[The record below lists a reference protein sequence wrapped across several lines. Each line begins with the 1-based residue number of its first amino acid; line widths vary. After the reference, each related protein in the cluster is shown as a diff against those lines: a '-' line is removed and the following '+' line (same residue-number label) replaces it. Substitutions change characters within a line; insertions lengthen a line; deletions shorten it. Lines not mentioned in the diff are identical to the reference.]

1 MNIDP
6 TARFSTLCIHAGQAP
21 DEATGAIITPLYQTS
36 TYVQEGLGRHK
47 GHEYART
54 SNPTRDAI
62 EANVAALEGGTT
74 GFGWASGMAAINA
87 VLSLLKPGDHVVV
100 TDNTYGGTYRL
111 FERVLRQTG
120 LDFTYVDTSDVE
132 ATAAAFTDRTR
143 MLFLETPTNP
153 VLRLADIAA
162 LSAAAHARGDITVV
176 VDNTFASPAVQQPLL
191 LGADIVLHSTTKYLN
206 GHSDSVGGMVVV
218 KHAAHAEWL
227 KFYQNAAGAILSAF
241 DSWLILR
248 GTKTL
253 AVRMEAHNRN
263 GQAIAEY
270 LSGHAKV
277 DRVHYPGLPA
287 HPQHALA
294 QRQMRGYTGMVSFD
308 VGTLDRARTV
318 LEKVRLFA
326 LAESLGGV
334 ESLIS
339 HPASMTHASV
349 PAERRA
355 ALGVT
360 DSLIRVSVGIEDI
373 EDLRADLDQALAAL
387 A

>member
-1 MNIDP
+1 VNIDP

-54 SNPTRDAI
+54 SNPTRSAV

-111 FERVLRQTG
+111 FERVLRPMG
-120 LDFTYVDTSDVE
+120 LEFTYVDTSDAE
-132 ATAAAFTDRTR
+132 ATAAAFTERTR

-153 VLRLADIAA
+153 VLRLADITA
-162 LSAAAHARGDITVV
+162 LSAAAHARGDIAVV

-227 KFYQNAAGAILSAF
+227 TFYQNAAGAILSAF

-270 LSGHAKV
+270 LANHPTI

-308 VGTLDRARTV
+308 VGTLERARTV

-339 HPASMTHASV
+339 HPATMTHASV

-360 DSLIRVSVGIEDI
+360 DSLIRVSVGIEDV
-373 EDLRADLDQALAAL
+373 DDQKADLDQALAAL
-387 A
+387 

>member
-1 MNIDP
+1 M
-6 TARFSTLCIHAGQAP
+6 
-21 DEATGAIITPLYQTS
+21 
-36 TYVQEGLGRHK
+36 
-47 GHEYART
+47 
-54 SNPTRDAI
+54 
-62 EANVAALEGGTT
+62 
-74 GFGWASGMAAINA
+74 
-87 VLSLLKPGDHVVV
+87 VV

-111 FERVLRQTG
+111 FERVLRKRG

-132 ATAAAFTDRTR
+132 ATVAAFTDRTR

-270 LSGHAKV
+270 LASTRRSIASTTPACRRIRSTPSRSSRCGATPAWCRSTSG
-277 DRVHYPGLPA
+277 RWSGPA
-287 HPQHALA
+287 GCSSGCGCLRWP
-294 QRQMRGYTGMVSFD
+294 
-308 VGTLDRARTV
+308 RAS
-318 LEKVRLFA
+318 A
-326 LAESLGGV
+326 AW
-334 ESLIS
+334 
-339 HPASMTHASV
+339 
-349 PAERRA
+349 RA
-355 ALGVT
+355 
-360 DSLIRVSVGIEDI
+360 
-373 EDLRADLDQALAAL
+373 
-387 A
+387 

>member
-1 MNIDP
+1 MIIDP
-6 TARFSTLCIHAGQAP
+6 TAGFSTRCIHAGQAP

-54 SNPTRDAI
+54 SNPTRSAV
-62 EANVAALEGGTT
+62 EANIAALEGGTT

-87 VLSLLKPGDHVVV
+87 VLSLLHPGDHVVV

-111 FERVLRQTG
+111 FERVLRPMG
-120 LDFTYVDTSDVE
+120 LTFTYVDTSDVE
-132 ATAAAFTDRTR
+132 ATRAAFTDKTR

-153 VLRLADIAA
+153 VLRLADISA
-162 LSAAAHARGDITVV
+162 LSAAAHAHGEVIVV
-176 VDNTFASPAVQQPLL
+176 VDNTFASPAVQRPIE

-218 KHAAHAEWL
+218 TKPEHAEWL

-253 AVRMEAHNRN
+253 AVRMEAHNHN

-270 LSGHAKV
+270 LSQHPKV
-277 DRVHYPGLPA
+277 ERVHYPGLPA
-287 HPQHALA
+287 HPQHELA
-294 QRQMRGYTGMVSFD
+294 QKQMRGYTGMVSFD
-308 VGTLDRARTV
+308 VGTLDRAKAV
-318 LEKVRLFA
+318 LERVRLFA

-349 PAERRA
+349 PADRRA

-360 DSLIRVSVGIEDI
+360 DSLVRVSVGIEDV
-373 EDLRADLDQALAAL
+373 ADLQADLEQALAAL
-387 A
+387 